1 MQLTE
6 IAYFTKDVKKTSE
19 FYKTLLGSEP
29 VAQSEEMSIF
39 MVGGTKIFIHRDY
52 EPGEDELP
60 PENHIAFTVPDV
72 DVTCQQL
79 AHRGISI
86 EVQPVEYYWG
96 KSAYLR
102 APNGQLI
109 ELIEADEASNA

>member
-1 MQLTE
+1 MKLTE
-6 IAYFTKDVKKTSE
+6 IAYFTEDVKGTAE

-39 MVGGTKIFIHRDY
+39 MVGGTKIFIHRQY
-52 EPGEDELP
+52 EPGEGDLP
-60 PENHIAFTVPDV
+60 PENHIAFTVSNV
-72 DVTCQQL
+72 DAACQKL
-79 AHRGISI
+79 ADRGISI
-86 EVQPVEYYWG
+86 EVQPSEYYWG

-109 ELIEADEASNA
+109 ELIEADDFANA